1 MDSDTATVGR
11 GHLRQEQEHN
21 QMMPHDHRDEY
32 GEPINVSR
40 HNSATYVEPDYLAY
54 TSQAQLPTL
63 STIGRGPAGKGVIP
77 KIVDNGNGEFTFS
90 LIDDETGEQIMLSE
104 NLSAGKL
111 EVHAPNHR
119 PVSGEAVTI
128 DVCVRRGAAVEH
140 MPITIPAGSVGS
152 RWYSHAGS
160 PERSDDS
167 IYYFDIADMVYDGRS
182 KQTNKPMPRANDL
195 CVFITDSNELIFGSI
210 DAVEDG
216 KVVVIAQTIVK
227 VPVPSISED
236 ETWVI
241 GDNDT
246 GLPTRGKDAHVA
258 LGNVETLPSMVPA
271 QITES
276 YDEET
281 NTTTFNF
288 GIPEGP
294 VGKAVEV
301 QGGIWTPDT
310 LPDFESAKVNDAF
323 VVYDGDKQF
332 DLYIRGNKPST
343 SLAYYP
349 WTVVE
354 DWQGRPGS
362 GTHVLKSPY
371 ELDASVGNAIS
382 VPAAEASLAFAPSDY
397 LTDGD
402 IIIDE
407 HGHLGV
413 LGSSED
419 NSGDY
424 TIETTGSIVINVD
437 YVVDWEDV
445 ENKPF
450 SDIGSGLSVNKF
462 GLLTADVKE
471 EVVWQT
477 LFGKPFSTIGSGLE
491 VDEDGALTVDESVI
505 GSGNGGTTSGE
516 VDFNP
521 SDLTPFNQIVM
532 ESEEDDSY
540 HVKFGLFMN
549 VERLLISA
557 YDINGN
563 SISSGSVEVKIV
575 NDDGEE
581 IGTQQIGSGSNI
593 IYVDITKPSQTRYAI
608 DIKINKNIES
618 NSIVVRGLKTWLG
631 SMLAA
636 NNIMFEHVYMLPIAT
651 SASNAE
657 DVQWATIE
665 DMAPLIESAM
675 NGIGIPT
682 IDGNID
688 IDVATPDEIIEYL
701 GIGA

>member
-1 MDSDTATVGR
+1 
-11 GHLRQEQEHN
+11 
-21 QMMPHDHRDEY
+21 MMPHDHRDEY

-119 PVSGEAVTI
+119 PVSGETVTI

-167 IYYFDIADMVYDGRS
+167 IYYFDIAELVYDGRS
-182 KQTNKPMPRANDL
+182 KQTNKPMPRVNDL

-216 KVVVIAQTIVK
+216 KVVVIAQTVVK
-227 VPVPSISED
+227 VPVPSISEN
-236 ETWVI
+236 ETWII

-371 ELDASVGNAIS
+371 ELDASVGNVIS

-437 YVVDWEDV
+437 SVIDWEDV

-477 LFGKPFSTIGSGLE
+477 LSNKPFSTIGSGLE
-491 VDEDGALTVDESVI
+491 VDEDGVLNVDETVI
-505 GSGNGGTTSGE
+505 GSGGGESTSGE
-516 VDFNP
+516 VDYKP

-563 SISSGSVEVKIV
+563 VISNGSVEVRTV
-575 NDDGEE
+575 DDEGEE

-593 IYVDITKPSQTRYAI
+593 IYIDVEKPNSTRYAI
-608 DIKINKNIES
+608 DIKVSK
-618 NSIVVRGLKTWLG
+618 SIGSSSVVVRGLKTWSGPVTG
-631 SMLAA
+631 SS
-636 NNIMFEHVYMLPIAT
+636 NIMFEHVYMLPRAT
-651 SASNAE
+651 STSNAE
-657 DVQWATIE
+657 DVQWATVE
-665 DMAPLIESAM
+665 DISPLIEDAMSNVNIPVVLSENAVGVASASE
-675 NGIGIPT
+675 
-682 IDGNID
+682 
-688 IDVATPDEIIEYL
+688 VSAYF